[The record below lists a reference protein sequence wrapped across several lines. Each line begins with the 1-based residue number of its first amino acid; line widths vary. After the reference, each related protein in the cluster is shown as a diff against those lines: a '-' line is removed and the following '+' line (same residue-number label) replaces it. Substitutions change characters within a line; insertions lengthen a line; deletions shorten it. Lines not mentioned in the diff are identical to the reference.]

1 MFGGFCVTFGT
12 KVKSLKCLKRQK
24 RRHHRATLSLG
35 WIRNESTHFLSLSF
49 PFCLLPGKSVWW
61 KLSKK
66 EKKIIFRS
74 FHPKNGN
81 KSYKRGATFL
91 RVHIIILAGWQATGK
106 DCEKQT
112 FKSKMTKCNKNSRYE
127 FRDGIQEETESILQ
141 IVHNPKW

>member
-49 PFCLLPGKSVWW
+49 PFCLLPGKSVRW
-61 KLSKK
+61 KLSKN

>member
-35 WIRNESTHFLSLSF
+35 WIRNESTHFLSLS
-49 PFCLLPGKSVWW
+49 LSLSVCFREN
-61 KLSKK
+61 LYDENYPKK
-66 EKKIIFRS
+66 KKKIIFRS

-91 RVHIIILAGWQATGK
+91 RVHIIILAG
-106 DCEKQT
+106 
-112 FKSKMTKCNKNSRYE
+112 
-127 FRDGIQEETESILQ
+127 
-141 IVHNPKW
+141 